1 LTESGSS
8 SPVIE
13 VEMFY
18 RWMMLSVLAGILP
31 SPCQAQGSRVSVP
44 IVVDTLENGLTLIV
58 HEDHSVPNVSVNIWY
73 MVGSGDEQPGRTGFA
88 HLFEHLMFMGSQNAE
103 YPAFDRMLEAAGASN
118 NGSTNNDRTNY
129 FEEGPANSLP
139 LMLWLEADRM
149 GWFLPT
155 MNAEKVDAQREVV
168 KNERRQSYE
177 NQPYGLAWETLAQSL
192 YPAGHPYS
200 WSVLGSMT
208 DLSAASLEDT
218 RNFFRRYYAPN
229 NAVLT
234 VAGDVNPTEVRQL
247 VEQYF
252 GEIPRGPAIPRPTA
266 PEFSLARDTVVVLE
280 DRVQLPRLYFHWHTA
295 RTFTRDDAALDLLGY
310 LLAGAKNSRLTQ
322 KLVYDQQLATNV
334 VAFNDGKL
342 LDGDFT
348 IYATARPG
356 HSLPELQAA
365 IDGEVKRLIE
375 EGPTPRELEQA
386 QNATEASFLNR
397 LEQVGAKA
405 DQLNSYFY
413 FVGTPDYFQ
422 QDLARYRAVTV
433 ADIQRVVS
441 QYLGAHRV
449 VLSIVPQGK
458 TEMAIKVREATP

>member
-1 LTESGSS
+1 MFRRWFTVTVLT
-8 SPVIE
+8 
-13 VEMFY
+13 
-18 RWMMLSVLAGILP
+18 GILA
-31 SPCQAQGSRVSVP
+31 SPCPGQTSRVSVP
-44 IVVDTLENGLTLIV
+44 TIVDTLRNGLTLII
-58 HEDHSVPNVSVNIWY
+58 HEDHSVPNVSVNVWY
-73 MVGSGDEQPGRTGFA
+73 MVGSGDEKPGRTGFA
-88 HLFEHLMFMGSQNAE
+88 HLFEHLMFMGSENAE
-103 YPAFDRMLEAAGASN
+103 YPAFDRLLEAAGANN
-118 NGSTNNDRTNY
+118 NGSTTNDRTNY
-129 FEEGPANSLP
+129 YEEGPANSLP

-149 GWFLPT
+149 GWFLST

-177 NQPYGLAWETLAQSL
+177 NQPYGLSWETLARSL

-200 WSVLGSMT
+200 WSVIGSMS
-208 DLSAASLEDT
+208 DLSSASLDDT
-218 RNFFRRYYAPN
+218 KDFFRRYYAPN
-229 NAVLT
+229 NAVIT
-234 VAGDVNPTEVRQL
+234 VAGDVNATEVKQL

-252 GEIPRGPAIPRPTA
+252 GEIPRGPAITRPTA
-266 PEFSLARDTVVVLE
+266 PAFSLARDSVVVLE
-280 DRVQLPRLYFHWHTA
+280 DRVQLPRLYFQWHSA
-295 RTFTRDDAALDLLGY
+295 KSYAPDDAALDLLGY

-322 KLVYDQQLATNV
+322 TLVYDQQIATNV

-365 IDGEVKRLIE
+365 IDGEIKRLMAT
-375 EGPTPRELEQA
+375 GPTARELEQA

-405 DQLNSYFY
+405 DQLNSYYY

-433 ADIQRVVS
+433 ADVQRVAR
-441 QYLGAHRV
+441 QYLSGRRV

-458 TEMAIKVREATP
+458 TEMAVKATEVTP